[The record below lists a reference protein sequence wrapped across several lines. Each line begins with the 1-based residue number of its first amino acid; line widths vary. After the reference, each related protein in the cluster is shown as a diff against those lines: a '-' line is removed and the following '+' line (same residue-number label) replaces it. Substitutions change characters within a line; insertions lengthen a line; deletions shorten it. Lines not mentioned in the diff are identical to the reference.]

1 MCIIQVLNNCK
12 LTCAYK
18 NLVLVL
24 LDKIIVLNNFIIN
37 LLDKIISVVVLTLN
51 FIFKKVIK
59 FISIKF
65 DLSVK
70 QKWEINCSYIEY
82 VTYYLKF
89 PRKYKDAVEYIRM
102 VILVYLTFFT
112 YEYFFEF
119 LLNVYIF
126 WIYLLSLALRLKTF
140 LFSVKLYLEETCFD
154 FYNYYCENSYAFIFF
169 LFFLYFFA
177 VLFASIFTHFL
188 GTRGVFFICFTFITT
203 FWIILFTFVNEFFF
217 DSLTILT
224 HYEFSNYISGT
235 LVFSFTLKIDF
246 ISYCFLFLT
255 VTIGVCAVIY
265 SLSYFKNEP
274 ETERFIILINWFI
287 LSMCL
292 FVLADNAL
300 LLFLGWELI
309 GLTSFLLINFWNLRR
324 NTLKS
329 AMKAFTYNK
338 FSDILLIFF
347 IVNMTNYT
355 GTLSITN
362 WYTYFLL
369 KVNYDVSF
377 LTTVGVFLFLA
388 SSIKS
393 AQIFGH
399 FWLPDSMEAPI
410 PASAL
415 IHSATLVS
423 SGVYLLLK
431 FNWIIQCTNLG
442 PLVIVVGSVTAIYGA
457 ITSAAQTDCKKLLAY
472 STISHCGFLF
482 ITIGLNNL
490 YLSITYLYL
499 HGFFKALTFFCV
511 GNLVKVSKGYQ
522 DTRKMG
528 QLFAVLPVESILL
541 VVCSIN
547 LGALPFTIGYFYKS
561 LFQTIVINN
570 KLIVIILPLILIAML
585 TSVIYVFRLV
595 FYSLFDV
602 QKNNN
607 VNYDYYFKTSN
618 NDEEYSNSTVLGF
631 VFILLLFVISL
642 YIHFLYILFY
652 KNFLP
657 YNLFFNVDY
666 FEIIEIVQK
675 NTIEYYHFFYI
686 LFGVVI
692 LMIVKINCRKEFSY
706 LKQNYF
712 FYHFILF
719 ILFLQITFCFLTL
732 I

>member
-1 MCIIQVLNNCK
+1 MFFGVL
-12 LTCAYK
+12 TT
-18 NLVLVL
+18 L
-24 LDKIIVLNNFIIN
+24 LDKMIGF
-37 LLDKIISVVVLTLN
+37 VVLTLN
-51 FIFKKVIK
+51 FLFKKVIK
-59 FISIKF
+59 FFSLKF
-65 DLSVK
+65 KLNVL
-70 QKWEINCSYIEY
+70 QRWELNCSYVEFIKH
-82 VTYYLKF
+82 YLNY
-89 PRKYKDAVEYIRM
+89 PQKYKNSVEYIRM
-102 VILVYLTFFT
+102 VLLVYFTFFT

-126 WIYLLSLALRLKTF
+126 FKYILNLMLEAKAFLL
-140 LFSVKLYLEETCFD
+140 SVKLYIEHVCFNMYD
-154 FYNYYCENSYAFIFF
+154 YYIENNYAFIFIS
-169 LFFLYFFA
+169 FFLYFFTI
-177 VLFASIFTHFL
+177 LFATLFTHFL
-188 GTRGVFFICFTFITT
+188 GTRGVFFITTLFITI
-203 FWIILFTFVNEFFF
+203 FWAILFYFADEFFF
-217 DSLTILT
+217 DSITVLT
-224 HYEFSNYISGT
+224 HYEFSNYTGGT
-235 LVFSFTLKIDF
+235 LLFSFTLKIDF

-255 VTIGVCAVIY
+255 VTIGVCALVY

-274 ETERFIILINWFI
+274 ETERFIILINWFV

-309 GLTSFLLINFWNLRR
+309 GLTSFLLINFWNVRR

-329 AMKAFTYNK
+329 AMKAFSYNK

-369 KVNYDVSF
+369 QNSYDLSF
-377 LTTVGVFLFLA
+377 LLVIAIFLFLA
-388 SSIKS
+388 ASIKS
-393 AQIFGH
+393 AQILGH

-431 FNWIIQCTNLG
+431 FSWIIHCTNLS
-442 PLVIVVGSVTAIYGA
+442 PYIIVVGSITALYGG

-482 ITIGLNNL
+482 VTVGLNNL

-499 HGFFKALTFFCV
+499 HGFFKALTFFCI

-528 QLFAVLPVESILL
+528 QLFAILPIESILL

-561 LFQTIVINN
+561 LFQTIIINSN
-570 KLIVIILPLILIAML
+570 LLFVILPFILIAML
-585 TSVIYVFRLV
+585 TSVVYVFRLV
-595 FYSLFDV
+595 FYSLFDI
-602 QKNNN
+602 QKGNN
-607 VNYDYYFKTSN
+607 VNYDYYFKSN
-618 NDEEYSNSTVLGF
+618 NDDEEYSNSTVLGV
-631 VFILLLFVISL
+631 VFILLLLIISL
-642 YIHFLYILFY
+642 YVHFFYILFN

-657 YNLFFNVDY
+657 YNLFFNEDS
-666 FEIIEIVQK
+666 FEIIEFVQK

-686 LFGVVI
+686 LFSVVI
-692 LMIVKINCRKEFSY
+692 LMILKINCRKEFSY

-712 FYHFILF
+712 IYYFVLF
-719 ILFLQITFCFLTL
+719 IFFLQIVFYITA
-732 I
+732 II